1 MILCLSAFVVW
12 FFPQVLKMK
21 IFTIQ
26 EANALLP
33 NVRVILAKIQ
43 RAHRKLSQYRDEAKK
58 ASEAAEKGGG
68 GIVEGVAYAS
78 VLTSLT
84 LELAELE
91 GLGVQLKDFERGL
104 VDFPSLRDGRVVLL
118 CWQLGEGDEL
128 EWWHD
133 VDAGFA
139 GRTPL

>member
-1 MILCLSAFVVW
+1 
-12 FFPQVLKMK
+12 MK
-21 IFTIQ
+21 LFTLE

-33 NVRVILAKIQ
+33 AVRQTLLRIKRSRQRLAAFSSQ
-43 RAHRKLSQYRDEAKK
+43 AKL
-58 ASEAAEKGGG
+58 AAENAEQGGG
-68 GIVEGVAYAS
+68 GMRDGIRYAKL
-78 VLTSLT
+78 LTDFTDEMAGLD
-84 LELAELE
+84 E
-91 GLGVQLKDFERGL
+91 LGVQLKDFDRGL
-104 VDFPSLRDGRVVLL
+104 IDFPSLRDGRVVLL

>member
-1 MILCLSAFVVW
+1 
-12 FFPQVLKMK
+12 MK
-21 IFTIQ
+21 LFTIQ

-33 NVRVILAKIQ
+33 SVRTILAKIQ
-43 RAHRKLSQYRDEAKK
+43 RAHRNLTKYRDEARK
-58 ASEAAEKGGG
+58 ASDAAEHGGG
-68 GIVEGVAYAS
+68 GIADGVAYAV
-78 VLTSLT
+78 VLTEMTSKMS
-84 LELAELE
+84 ELE
-91 GLGVQLKDFERGL
+91 ALGVQLKDFERGL

-118 CWQLGEGDEL
+118 CWQMGEGDEL

>member
-1 MILCLSAFVVW
+1 
-12 FFPQVLKMK
+12 MK

-33 NVRVILAKIQ
+33 EVKIILAKIQ
-43 RAHRKLSQYRDEAKK
+43 RAHRKLSKFSDEAKK
-58 ASEAAEKGGG
+58 ASEAAEQGGG
-68 GIVEGVAYAS
+68 GIQNGAAYATA
-78 VLTSLT
+78 LTELT
-84 LELAELE
+84 IQLSDLE

-104 VDFPSLRDGRVVLL
+104 IDFPSLRDGRVVLL
-118 CWQLGEGDEL
+118 CWQMDEGDEL

-133 VDAGFA
+133 IDAGFA